1 MRKLSYMVL
10 ISIITSLSLLAT
22 DRILTSGGKVV
33 AYNGKPVI
41 SKDYTPT
48 DADNVVAW
56 YDANDTNTITEL
68 AGAVSGWADKSGNTN
83 DAVQSTGADQPSTGT
98 HTINGLNTI
107 EFNDDYLQNTTSL
120 TNVRAIFFVSDIIE
134 GAGISTKV
142 APVIGEVSNLQS
154 HIFVRA
160 NKTDYSISVDGNMG
174 ATGSAS
180 VSGGIPVAGGNIDLG
195 LSIAEKKLPLIW
207 YAEWDANHNW
217 DYIGR
222 LEGNGEYKLIGAIGE
237 LIVLD
242 AVPSVATRQKL
253 EGYLAWKFGLE
264 GNLPTGHPYK
274 GHRP

>member
-134 GAGISTKV
+134 GAGSIYQGCACYWRGFQFTRVIYLLELTKQII
-142 APVIGEVSNLQS
+142 PFLSMGIW
-154 HIFVRA
+154 VRQ
-160 NKTDYSISVDGNMG
+160 VRR
-174 ATGSAS
+174 
-180 VSGGIPVAGGNIDLG
+180 V
-195 LSIAEKKLPLIW
+195 
-207 YAEWDANHNW
+207 
-217 DYIGR
+217 
-222 LEGNGEYKLIGAIGE
+222 
-237 LIVLD
+237 
-242 AVPSVATRQKL
+242 SVAESLWQVEIL
-253 EGYLAWKFGLE
+253 ILAC
-264 GNLPTGHPYK
+264 
-274 GHRP
+274 R